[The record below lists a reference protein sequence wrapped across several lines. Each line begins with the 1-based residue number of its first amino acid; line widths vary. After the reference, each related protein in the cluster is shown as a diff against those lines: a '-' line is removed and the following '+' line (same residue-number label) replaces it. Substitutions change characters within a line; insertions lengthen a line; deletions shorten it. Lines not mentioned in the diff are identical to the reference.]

1 MGGLEV
7 HIAIVGVDIAIV
19 GSQRHDGGLEVH
31 IAIVGVDIAIVGSR
45 CHDSGWFGGSY
56 PESW

>member
-7 HIAIVGVDIAIV
+7 TIARVGGDIARV
-19 GSQRHDGGLEVH
+19 G
-31 IAIVGVDIAIVGSR
+31 ADIAIVGSR

-56 PESW
+56 RESWR